1 MSDPAHKDGRA
12 RAIPFALIPMYEAAA
27 RSLRTA
33 ERFLIGPPLNARFAS
48 SPVLV
53 SDISVKGARFRHAN
67 AVEMGQKS
75 LLQIAIEG
83 LPPANFEAVVVW
95 TKPDPLAAGRFVTGV
110 RTYAEPHVIDSVLA
124 HLQTMKRTTRI
135 EELRSTDRFDLS
147 PVLEGEWNGAEI
159 RIENLSARGARIETT
174 RPLAASSSGTLAFI
188 VASRRVSVAASVA
201 WSSMKAVNPSMYR
214 SGLMIDEKP
223 ELLRLAIGHL
233 CEAGVA
239 ILDTHSL
246 ALKLKVIRARARQLA
261 TQSNETSGV
270 PTEQYLLIQCVRE
283 ELRLNPD
290 EAMHWYRRARLTI
303 ADPATRTAAPAIADH
318 PDALAVWE
326 YLDRSIDPSIIGR
339 TFELP

>member
-1 MSDPAHKDGRA
+1 
-12 RAIPFALIPMYEAAA
+12 MYEAAA

-33 ERFLIGPPLNARFAS
+33 ERFLIGPPLNGRFAS

-75 LLQIAIEG
+75 LLQIAIDG

-110 RTYAEPHVIDSVLA
+110 RTYAEPQVIDSVLG
-124 HLQTMKRTTRI
+124 HLQTLKRTTRI

-147 PVLEGEWNGAEI
+147 PALEGEWNGAEI

-174 RPLAASSSGTLAFI
+174 RPLAASSSGTLAFV
-188 VASRRVSVAASVA
+188 VANRTLSVAASVA
-201 WSSMKAVNPSMYR
+201 WSSIKAVNPSMYR

-239 ILDTHSL
+239 ILDTNSL

-261 TQSNETSGV
+261 TQVNETSGV

-303 ADPATRTAAPAIADH
+303 ADPATRAAAPAIADH

>member
-1 MSDPAHKDGRA
+1 
-12 RAIPFALIPMYEAAA
+12 MYEAAA

-33 ERFLIGPPLNARFAS
+33 ERFLVGPPLNGRFAS

-53 SDISVKGARFRHAN
+53 SDISMKGARFRHAN

-75 LLQIAIEG
+75 LLQVAIEG
-83 LPPANFEAVVVW
+83 LPPTNFEAVVVW
-95 TKPDPLAAGRFVTGV
+95 TKPDPLAAGRFMTGV
-110 RTYAEPHVIDSVLA
+110 RTYGEPNVVESVLT
-124 HLQTMKRTTRI
+124 HLQAMNRTTRI

-147 PVLEGEWNGAEI
+147 PAVEGEWNGAEV

-174 RPLAASSSGTLAFI
+174 RPLAASSSGTLTFA
-188 VASRRVSVAASVA
+188 VSKLNVSVAAAVA
-201 WSSMKAVNPSMYR
+201 WSSMKSVNPSMYR
-214 SGLMIDEKP
+214 SGLLIDEKP
-223 ELLRLAIGHL
+223 ELLRLVIGQL
-233 CEAGVA
+233 CESGIA

-261 TQSNETSGV
+261 SHASEMSGV

-290 EAMHWYRRARLTI
+290 EAMHWYRRARMTI

>member
-1 MSDPAHKDGRA
+1 
-12 RAIPFALIPMYEAAA
+12 MYEAAA

-33 ERFLIGPPLNARFAS
+33 ERFLIGPPLNGRFAA

-75 LLQIAIEG
+75 LLQVTIEG
-83 LPPANFEAVVVW
+83 LPPTNFEAVVVW
-95 TKPDPLAAGRFVTGV
+95 TKPDPITAGRFMTGV
-110 RTYAEPHVIDSVLA
+110 RTYVEPNVIDGVLT
-124 HLQTMKRTTRI
+124 HLQKLQRTTRI

-147 PVLEGEWNGAEI
+147 PSLEGEWNGAEV
-159 RIENLSARGARIETT
+159 RVENLSARGARIETP
-174 RPLAASSSGTLAFI
+174 RPLAPSSSGTLTFA
-188 VASRRVSVAASVA
+188 VAQLNLSVDAAVA
-201 WSSMKAVNPSMYR
+201 WTSVKSVNPSMYR
-214 SGLMIDEKP
+214 SGLIIDEKP

-261 TQSNETSGV
+261 SHANETSGV

-303 ADPATRTAAPAIADH
+303 ADPATRLAAPAIADH

>member
-1 MSDPAHKDGRA
+1 
-12 RAIPFALIPMYEAAA
+12 MYEAAA

-33 ERFLIGPPLNARFAS
+33 ERFLVAPALNGRFAS

-67 AVEMGQKS
+67 PVEMGQKS
-75 LLQIAIEG
+75 LLQVAIEG
-83 LPPANFEAVVVW
+83 LPPTNFEAVVVW
-95 TKPDPLAAGRFVTGV
+95 TKPDPLAAGRFTTGV
-110 RTYAEPHVIDSVLA
+110 RTYVEPNVIDGVLA
-124 HLQTMKRTTRI
+124 HLQGMKRTTRI
-135 EELRSTDRFDLS
+135 EELRSTDRFDLAPS
-147 PVLEGEWNGAEI
+147 VEGEWNGAEV
-159 RIENLSARGARIETT
+159 RIENLSARGARIETP
-174 RPLAASSSGTLAFI
+174 RPLASSSSGTLTFA
-188 VASRRVSVAASVA
+188 VAKFNVSVAASVA
-201 WSSMKAVNPSMYR
+201 WSWMKSVNPSMYR
-214 SGLMIDEKP
+214 SGLIIDEKP
-223 ELLRLAIGHL
+223 ELLRLTIGHL

-261 TQSNETSGV
+261 SHANEMSGV

-283 ELRLNPD
+283 ELRLNPE

-303 ADPATRTAAPAIADH
+303 ADPATRATAPAIADH